1 MDKNQKKV
9 FRTTEITGVGIVGY
23 NVQFS
28 LKDLYA
34 LRALADNAKAQDMA
48 AINLLAE
55 VITKLCDNTIEQFET
70 EHFDFLSNN
79 GAK

>member
-1 MDKNQKKV
+1 MDKNQRKV

-34 LRALADNAKAQDMA
+34 LRALADNAKAQDIES
-48 AINLLAE
+48 INMLAE
-55 VITKLCDNTIEQFET
+55 AITKLCNKTIEKFET
-70 EHFDFLSNN
+70 EHFDFLSDNE
-79 GAK
+79 AK